1 MLRRRPTPDPPA
13 PRPEWQRRFD
23 EAAALILSREQPAWV
38 RSRLDELQQALL
50 TASEVAA
57 RLEASVQQLDPDRT
71 AAELKHTLRQRT
83 NAGSPA
89 AASDLERRVTTLR
102 ERYDAVNDMI
112 NRRETIERHM
122 LDTTADVELLA
133 VQAVRAQSID
143 TDPAHHLDEHLA
155 RLDTDLQA
163 LELARREVDRL

>member
-1 MLRRRPTPDPPA
+1 MLRRRPTPDPPPA
-13 PRPEWQRRFD
+13 PPEWQRRFD

-38 RSRLDELQQALL
+38 RSRLDELQQALVA
-50 TASEVAA
+50 ASEVAA
-57 RLEASVQQLDPDRT
+57 RLDASVQQLDPERT
-71 AAELKHTLRQRT
+71 ATELKRALREHS
-83 NAGSPA
+83 NAGSPTVA
-89 AASDLERRVTTLR
+89 ADLERRVTTLR

-112 NRRETIERHM
+112 NRRETIQRRM

-133 VQAVRAQSID
+133 VQAVRAQAID

-155 RLDTDLQA
+155 RLDTDLHA